1 MQSAGINEINPQ
13 QIKKFYEN
21 QTNVEKMKKDLIKNK
36 KKE

>member
-13 QIKKFYEN
+13 HINKFYEN